1 MILRVAG
8 SGIAQLLLAVL
19 LGGLLGVWQPSLGIA
34 MKPLSDVF
42 IGTIGLVTPVVMF
55 VLISSSV
62 ASLRDY
68 GTTARLGLK
77 ALGYWQL
84 MSLLSLVCGVLVALV
99 LGPGQD
105 LLVSPEGW
113 QPANGAPADSRFF
126 SQIPSMLVLA
136 FEQSLIL
143 KVLLVALIAG
153 LLLGRAGD
161 RGRPL
166 RHVLDR
172 AVGLV
177 FRVMQ
182 VIVRFAPL
190 AAFGA
195 IAFTIG
201 KHGAGAAIPLVKFV
215 AAAYAACLLFVSV
228 IMGLMARMAGVS
240 LWRLIGYIKEE
251 LLLVAT
257 TGSSVAALPRL
268 IDKLEAAGCDSQVV
282 RLTLTAG
289 YTFNLNG
296 SSLYLGVAVLFL
308 AQLAHVDLNSQ
319 LLLMVVLVCLFTSL
333 SSTSVVGS
341 AFITLTATLSV
352 LQIVPLESIGLLIG
366 VERLMKCRPL
376 TNVLGNAVACLVISR
391 WQGAVDRQ
399 RLGQVLGRAQR

>member
-1 MILRVAG
+1 MILRVAR
-8 SGIAQLLLAVL
+8 SSITQLLLAVL
-19 LGGLLGVWQPSLGIA
+19 LGGLLGVWQPSLAIA

-42 IGTIGLVTPVVMF
+42 VGAIGLVTPVVMF
-55 VLISSSV
+55 VLICSSV
-62 ASLRDY
+62 AGLRHY
-68 GTTARLGLK
+68 GTTLRLGLK
-77 ALGYWQL
+77 AFGYWQL
-84 MSLLSLVCGVLVALV
+84 MSILALLCGLLVALV
-99 LGPGQD
+99 LRPGD
-105 LLVSPEGW
+105 SALAPTDAW
-113 QPANGAPADSRFF
+113 QQSGAARVEIEFF
-126 SQIPSMLVLA
+126 SQIPAMLLLV

-143 KVLLVALIAG
+143 KVLLIALIAG

-161 RGRPL
+161 KGQHL
-166 RHVLDR
+166 RRALDK
-172 AVGLV
+172 AVVLV
-177 FRVMQ
+177 FRVMH

-201 KHGAGAAIPLVKFV
+201 VHGAGAAIPLVKFV
-215 AAAYAACLLFVSV
+215 ATAYAACFVYV
-228 IMGLMARMAGVS
+228 GFVMALVLRCAGIS
-240 LWRLIGYIKEE
+240 LWRLIIYIKEE
-251 LLLVAT
+251 LLLVAS
-257 TGSSVAALPRL
+257 TGSSVAALPLL

-289 YTFNLNG
+289 YSFNLNG
-296 SSLYLGVAVLFL
+296 SNLYLIVAIVFL
-308 AQLAHVDLNSQ
+308 AQLVNVELNGQ
-319 LLLMVVLVCLFTSL
+319 LLLMLLLVCLFTSL

-352 LQIVPLESIGLLIG
+352 LQIVPLESIGILVG

-399 RLGQVLGRAQR
+399 RVAQVLG

>member
-1 MILRVAG
+1 MIRRVAS
-8 SGIAQLLLAVL
+8 SGIAQLLLAVV
-19 LGGLLGVWQPSLGIA
+19 LGGFLGVWQPSLGVA

-77 ALGYWQL
+77 AIGYWQL
-84 MSLLSLVCGVLVALV
+84 MSLLSLVCGVLVALA
-99 LGPGQD
+99 LGPGQG

-113 QPANGAPADSRFF
+113 QAADGAPADIRFF

-166 RHVLDR
+166 RQVLDR

-251 LLLVAT
+251 LLLVAS

-399 RLGQVLGRAQR
+399 RLGQVLGRVQR

>member
-8 SGIAQLLLAVL
+8 SGIAQLLLAVV
-19 LGGLLGVWQPSLGIA
+19 LGGLLGVWQPSLGVA

-68 GTTARLGLK
+68 GTSARLGLK

-84 MSLLSLVCGVLVALV
+84 MSLLSLVCGVLVALA

-113 QPANGAPADSRFF
+113 QPAGGAPADIRFF

-143 KVLLVALIAG
+143 KVLLVALVAG

-166 RHVLDR
+166 RQVLDR

-251 LLLVAT
+251 LLLVAS

-319 LLLMVVLVCLFTSL
+319 LLLIVVLVCLFTSL

-399 RLGQVLGRAQR
+399 RLGQALGRAQR